1 MKNLRGEKYE
11 KNNSCSFSIAVS
23 GQFTSCC
30 NGSRRQNRR
39 LKRISEAKPDTKVL
53 SPTARLGKQAAER
66 KRVADFRK
74 TQTEKANTVP
84 QTVVSEKPKMTE
96 ITAPVG
102 SQERRKQLIE
112 VQKQRIKASREK
124 RLASAGVLATY

>member
-1 MKNLRGEKYE
+1 MKKTIVVLLALLLVASLLPAAMARGDRTE
-11 KNNSCSFSIAVS
+11 
-23 GQFTSCC
+23 
-30 NGSRRQNRR
+30 R

-53 SPTARLGKQAAER
+53 SPPARLGKQAAER

-96 ITAPVG
+96 VKAPVG